1 MKFMGD
7 YKVVLIFIAFFICL
21 SCAREAYNISYT
33 GVVVDEE
40 TNCPLSLSAVQ
51 SFCLYQQNI
60 DESAIQKLITNTD
73 SLGRFKLMF
82 DKGYKIGIAI
92 SAEDYVDKFLQFKP
106 ITAHIPDTI
115 YLKRKVVLQ
124 TSAATKRIDIP

>member
-1 MKFMGD
+1 MRFLSD
-7 YKVVLIFIAFFICL
+7 CKVVLTFITVFICL

-40 TNCPLSLSAVQ
+40 TNCPLSFSSVQ

-60 DESAIQKLITNTD
+60 DESAIQKLFTHTD
-73 SLGRFKLMF
+73 SLGRFKLRF
-82 DKGYKIGIAI
+82 DKGYKIGMAI

-106 ITAHIPDTI
+106 LTAFIPDTI
-115 YLKRKVVLQ
+115 FLKRKLVLQ
-124 TSAATKRIDIP
+124 TSAATKGMDIP